1 MNTCKKNIEEI
12 DSDLKKL
19 AKLKNFKIDDKD
31 YIKLDKEINNIQKQ
45 IDNNKSTDLE
55 RKTMVL
61 IAKQKNKNIEIY
73 YIVYLLFS
81 IIFIIIQMSFIFF
94 YN

>member
-1 MNTCKKNIEEI
+1 MNSCKKNIEEI

-19 AKLKNFKIDDKD
+19 AELKNFKIDDND
-31 YIKLDKEINNIQKQ
+31 YVKVDQEINDIQKQ

-61 IAKQKNKNIEIY
+61 ISKQKNKNIEIY

>member
-1 MNTCKKNIEEI
+1 MNSCKKNIEEI

-19 AKLKNFKIDDKD
+19 AELKNFKINDKE
-31 YIKLDKEINNIQKQ
+31 YVELDQEINNIQKQ

-61 IAKQKNKNIEIY
+61 ISKQKNKNIEIY

>member
-1 MNTCKKNIEEI
+1 MNNCKKNIEEI

-19 AKLKNFKIDDKD
+19 AELKNFKIDDND
-31 YIKLDKEINNIQKQ
+31 YVKVDQEINDIQKQ

-61 IAKQKNKNIEIY
+61 ISKQKNKNIEIY